1 MANLRFRNMVA
12 SQSGTLVI
20 MPARN
25 GPTVPESRSRGWD
38 RWKEGMMV
46 MDSSPAKKVEAA
58 SEREM
63 ERGVLPKN
71 EMEEEDDVVLPLP
84 LAVVMA
90 KK

>member
-1 MANLRFRNMVA
+1 
-12 SQSGTLVI
+12 
-20 MPARN
+20 
-25 GPTVPESRSRGWD
+25 
-38 RWKEGMMV
+38 MV

>member
-1 MANLRFRNMVA
+1 
-12 SQSGTLVI
+12 
-20 MPARN
+20 
-25 GPTVPESRSRGWD
+25 
-38 RWKEGMMV
+38 MV

-71 EMEEEDDVVLPLP
+71 EMEDDDDVVPPLLLP

-90 KK
+90 K